1 MIMEQ
6 YTDAGKTDY
15 LLDFFKQAVKK
26 YSNDSIACENLYFHY
41 SDLLLTMGKK
51 SEAAEMATKAREF
64 FEKNGHLTPEID
76 EILQSVISE
85 KN

>member
-1 MIMEQ
+1 
-6 YTDAGKTDY
+6 
-15 LLDFFKQAVKK
+15 
-26 YSNDSIACENLYFHY
+26 
-41 SDLLLTMGKK
+41 MGKK